1 MAKKAGRTLLIKKAS
16 TVVAGVRS
24 LSYKVGREYID
35 VTDNDSGIFREFL
48 ADAEASASISLKVSG
63 LSTDEALKDAGFS
76 VTAGGGVLND
86 VTITD
91 PTSTNTKDVLSGTF
105 VVTNFEV
112 TAEYQGAIEF
122 SCDLESSGAWARA

>member
-1 MAKKAGRTLLIKKAS
+1 MAKKAGRLLLIKKNS
-16 TVVAGVRS
+16 TVIAGVRQ

-48 ADAEASASISLKVSG
+48 VDAEASASISLKVSG
-63 LSTDEALKDAGFS
+63 LSTDEALKDAGLS
-76 VTAGGGVLND
+76 VTAGGGVLSD

-91 PTSTNTKDVLSGTF
+91 PTSTTSKDVLSGTF
-105 VVTNFEV
+105 VVTNFE
-112 TAEYQGAIEF
+112 TSGGHQGPIEF

>member
-16 TVVAGVRS
+16 TVIAGVRS
-24 LSYKVGREYID
+24 LSYSVGREYID

-48 ADAEASASISLKVSG
+48 ADAEASATLSQKVSG
-63 LSTDEALKDAGFS
+63 LSTDEALKDAGMS
-76 VTAGGGVLND
+76 VTAGGGVLSD
-86 VTITD
+86 ITITD
-91 PTSTNTKDVLSGTF
+91 PTSTSTKDVLSGTF